1 MRYWR
6 TSPPIGMTWATPG
19 IVSRRGRT
27 VKSAASRTSIAD
39 ALSLV
44 IATSRIWPMIELIG
58 PICGTMFGGNWVLIR
73 ESRSAI
79 CCRLR

>member
-1 MRYWR
+1 
-6 TSPPIGMTWATPG
+6 MTWATPG
-19 IVSRRGRT
+19 IESSRGRT

-44 IATSRIWPMIELIG
+44 IATSTICPMIELIG
-58 PICGTMFGGNWVLIR
+58 PICGTTFGGNWALIR

-79 CCRLR
+79 CWRLR